1 MKKTK
6 SIVFMGLSMLFVSA
20 FLFSC
25 GISKPVTSII
35 PQAINNVNTVGLDE
49 LNLTRDDYEILNTVT
64 AEAYITCEYGK
75 SKIKMSDESGEFTL
89 SYKLVNNLWIP
100 DKYSGVMKL
109 GYLANDTYNTN
120 IGGLIA
126 PDALSRRIAIY
137 RVVNMVQ
144 QYGADGIIEP
154 IVSTNVEEVQKDV
167 VVYKTTVSGK
177 IIKLK
182 TNK

>member
-1 MKKTK
+1 
-6 SIVFMGLSMLFVSA
+6 
-20 FLFSC
+20 
-25 GISKPVTSII
+25 
-35 PQAINNVNTVGLDE
+35 
-49 LNLTRDDYEILNTVT
+49 
-64 AEAYITCEYGK
+64 
-75 SKIKMSDESGEFTL
+75 MSDESGEFTL

>member
-25 GISKPVTSII
+25 GIAKPVTSII

-64 AEAYITCEYGK
+64 AEAYITCDYGK
-75 SKIKMSDESGEFTL
+75 AKIKMSDESGEFTL